1 MATPRSV
8 GPRLSGVAPDA
19 VVVPCREAHPDL
31 QAIYVFG
38 SRAGGSAHPGSDLD
52 VAVLLPPQTAQQVGS
67 LALSPLQQRL
77 ERALRVQVDLVN
89 LRLAPT
95 VFAKEIIAG
104 SERIDS
110 SDADAADAFEALTL
124 SLYQELNVERA
135 ALLRDFERT
144 GRAVGP

>member
-1 MATPRSV
+1 MPTPHPEES
-8 GPRLSGVAPDA
+8 PTSGIEALAIVE
-19 VVVPCREAHPDL
+19 PCREAYPDL
-31 QAIYVFG
+31 EAVYVFG
-38 SRAGGSAHPGSDLD
+38 SRAEQTEHPGSDVD
-52 VAVLLPPQTAQQVGS
+52 IAVLLPPATAHRAGS
-67 LALSPLQQRL
+67 LALSPLRQRL
-77 ERALRVQVDLVN
+77 ERALRLEVDLVN

-104 SERIDS
+104 GDRIDS
-110 SDADAADAFEALTL
+110 RHGDAADDFEALTL